1 MHSLSTSNNSTS
13 TSSSSLSMMKIVQSI
28 SSSSMFSTSPS
39 QPLSQSLSQSPS
51 QPLSQSQSQS
61 QSLSL
66 SQSQSQS
73 QSLSLSQSQSQS
85 NNNLDPKKSIL
96 TSANSNTSTATSNST
111 TTTTASVD
119 QIKFSNFLPIWGSRS
134 SAQQQEGGER
144 EFVLSGGAKNA
155 LVAVQRYYSNV
166 ATDFERQQ
174 SMDLLLGEQNNSSSE
189 IYTFYVHISPYLF
202 PIFGLNFFTW
212 FITLSMNFIYKT

>member
-1 MHSLSTSNNSTS
+1 
-13 TSSSSLSMMKIVQSI
+13 MKIVQSI

-39 QPLSQSLSQSPS
+39 QPLSQ
-51 QPLSQSQSQS
+51 
-61 QSLSL
+61 
-66 SQSQSQS
+66 
-73 QSLSLSQSQSQS
+73 SQSQSQS

-96 TSANSNTSTATSNST
+96 TSANSNTSTATATSNST

-134 SAQQQEGGER
+134 STQQQEGGER

-174 SMDLLLGEQNNSSSE
+174 SMDLLLGEQNNSS
-189 IYTFYVHISPYLF
+189 
-202 PIFGLNFFTW
+202 
-212 FITLSMNFIYKT
+212 